1 MAGKKLSM
9 RRRLRFSTLVIIT
22 QMLLLA
28 LAIAWLVHMLTI
40 ALAGSVYF
48 VENNPFILWAEIVVS
63 ILITLF
69 AIFVLIIQI
78 QRLGERRAIDRNQS
92 ERGQ

>member
-1 MAGKKLSM
+1 
-9 RRRLRFSTLVIIT
+9 
-22 QMLLLA
+22 MLLLA

>member
-1 MAGKKLSM
+1 M
-9 RRRLRFSTLVIIT
+9 RRRLRFSTLVVIT
-22 QMLLLA
+22 QMLLVA

-48 VENNPFILWAEIVVS
+48 IENNPFILWAEIVVS

-78 QRLGERRAIDRNQS
+78 QRLGERRDTDRNQS

>member
-1 MAGKKLSM
+1 MAGNKLSM
-9 RRRLRFSTLVIIT
+9 RRRLRFSTLVVIT
-22 QMLLLA
+22 QMLLVA

-48 VENNPFILWAEIVVS
+48 IENNPFILWAEIVVS

-78 QRLGERRAIDRNQS
+78 QRLGERRDTDRNQS